1 MTKTG
6 FQNIFPVPIY
16 TAFLDNKL
24 ADEIEDLVV
33 PRLSNLEQVP
43 SQKTDYFLKDKIV
56 SPEEL
61 STFFYNIDPVISD
74 YSNQSNINRSNN
86 IEYWVQDYSKN
97 ESHSSHAH
105 GNALISGVYYIRA
118 NNNAGSLKFT
128 NPNPLFINT
137 DLKEGPK
144 NEVNFEIKPQKGLLV
159 LFPGWLLHEVL
170 GSSIDNCTR
179 TCLAFNLLK
188 Q

>member
-56 SPEEL
+56 S
-61 STFFYNIDPVISD
+61 
-74 YSNQSNINRSNN
+74 
-86 IEYWVQDYSKN
+86 SKN